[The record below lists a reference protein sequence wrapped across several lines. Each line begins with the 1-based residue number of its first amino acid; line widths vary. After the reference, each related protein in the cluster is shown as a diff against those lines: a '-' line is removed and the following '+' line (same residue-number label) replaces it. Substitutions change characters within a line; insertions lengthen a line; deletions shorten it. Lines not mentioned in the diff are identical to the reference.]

1 MQQEVDDPGVEEL
14 MRIGLM
20 ADTHDRVPAVAEL
33 LRLMIAGG
41 VGMVLH
47 AGDYCAPFVLKPF
60 EETQAL
66 AGRRLRQQRRRSSKG
81 LLTRAQSAFGTE
93 LFESP
98 HSFEIGG
105 QRLLLVHDIG
115 DVQQRSIESH
125 EIVIH
130 GGTHKQE
137 MKTRGDTL
145 IVNPGEACGWLYGT
159 PSAAIL
165 DLDTKQV
172 EFLSLDPAEWRR

>member
-1 MQQEVDDPGVEEL
+1 MLV
-14 MRIGLM
+14 GLI
-20 ADTHDRVPAVAEL
+20 ADTHDRLPAIAEL
-33 LRLMIAGG
+33 VRQMQEAG

-47 AGDYCAPFVLKPF
+47 AGDYCSPFALRAF
-60 EETQAL
+60 EEAHVSL
-66 AGRRLRQQRRRSSKG
+66 AGVFGRNDGDPQG
-81 LLTRAQSAFGTE
+81 LVTRAQSAFGAE

-105 QRLLLVHDIG
+105 RRILLVHDIG
-115 DVQQRSIESH
+115 DVNKRSVASH

-130 GGTHKQE
+130 GATHQQE

-159 PSAAIL
+159 PSAALLEL
-165 DLDTKQV
+165 DSREVQ
-172 EFLSLDPAEWRR
+172 FLSLSAAEWKY